1 MKMHVKR
8 ALAKGEI
15 FMKTR
20 TLLVILVTFGLLAS
34 CVQMKPHPMDMTSI
48 IRNAKTSADHEALA
62 KHYEDAA
69 KEMRLKVEEH
79 KKTLEEYEAH
89 PYYYGKRAQDLK
101 AHCRSL
107 ISSYEQASE
116 ANMSMAKVHRQM
128 AEETRQNQ

>member
-1 MKMHVKR
+1 MHVKR
-8 ALAKGEI
+8 AVAKVEI

-20 TLLVILVTFGLLAS
+20 TLLVILVTLGLLAS
-34 CVQMKPHPMDMTSI
+34 CVQMKPHPMDMTSV
-48 IRNAKTSADHEALA
+48 IRNAKTSADHKALA

-89 PYYYGKRAQDLK
+89 PYYGKRAQDLK

-128 AEETRQNQ
+128 AEEAK